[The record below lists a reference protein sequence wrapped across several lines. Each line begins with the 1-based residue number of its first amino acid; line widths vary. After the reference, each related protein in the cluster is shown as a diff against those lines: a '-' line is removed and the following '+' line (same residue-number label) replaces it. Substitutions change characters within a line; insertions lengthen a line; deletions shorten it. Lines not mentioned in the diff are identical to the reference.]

1 MAGVSWKNKLKIPQ
15 DIKRQLRHCDG
26 NCRLQDNHANEN
38 INKDLTKFNL
48 QTCNYDTACKRF
60 DDRIAYLE
68 SLPNRNKKA
77 DKVLAFG
84 LDIPIPDGIPNSELR
99 NFTIKVNEII
109 KNTTGITSDDI
120 VAIYVHVDEVHDY
133 IDSSTKQERTS
144 MRHIHQYVI
153 PNIDNKLNGKIF
165 SSRKNMIAV
174 NNAIEEMCQKDYGV
188 PFMTG
193 EKTKSNESVESLKLK
208 SKALELDERE
218 NLVEQREEA
227 VAHDE
232 REVEER
238 EKAVAQRESDVEAY
252 DRITHRKR
260 EEADKKLSEAVQ
272 REKAVAKREASVQQA
287 ENAMVI
293 QNAALQNRADEL
305 EKAENELKEKIQQER
320 KEMLQDVER
329 REAIL
334 KQRENNFKAEVLK
347 EAQSIVEREKQ
358 ATAKLEEFDKQKTIE
373 NQLSKLS
380 NKFGSDEE

>member
-15 DIKRQLRHCDG
+15 DIKRQLRHCDRD
-26 NCRLQDNHANEN
+26 CRLQDNHANEN

-68 SLPNRNKKA
+68 SLPKKNKKA

-84 LDIPIPDGIPNSELR
+84 LEIPIPDGIPNSELR
-99 NFTIKVNEII
+99 NFTVKVNEII
-109 KNTTGITSDDI
+109 KEKTGIQSDDI

-193 EKTKSNESVESLKLK
+193 EKSKSNESVESLKLK
-208 SKALELDERE
+208 SKALELEQRE

-232 REVEER
+232 RELDKR
-238 EKAVAQRESDVEAY
+238 EKAVAQRESDVETY
-252 DRITHRKR
+252 DESVRKPTR
-260 EEADKKLSEAVQ
+260 SSQKPYSVKKQ
-272 REKAVAKREASVQQA
+272 
-287 ENAMVI
+287 
-293 QNAALQNRADEL
+293 
-305 EKAENELKEKIQQER
+305 
-320 KEMLQDVER
+320 
-329 REAIL
+329 
-334 KQRENNFKAEVLK
+334 
-347 EAQSIVEREKQ
+347 
-358 ATAKLEEFDKQKTIE
+358 
-373 NQLSKLS
+373 
-380 NKFGSDEE
+380 

>member
-1 MAGVSWKNKLKIPQ
+1 MAGVNWKNKLKSTQ
-15 DIKRQLRHCDG
+15 DIKRQLRHCDRD
-26 NCRLQDNHANEN
+26 CRLQDNHANEN
-38 INKDLTKFNL
+38 INKDLTKHNL
-48 QTCNYDTACKRF
+48 QTCDYDTACKRF

-68 SLPNRNKKA
+68 SMPKKNNKA

-84 LDIPIPDGIPNSELR
+84 LEIPIPDGVPNSELR
-99 NFTIKVNEII
+99 NFTVKVNEII
-109 KNTTGITSDDI
+109 KKKTGIQSDDI
-120 VAIYVHVDEVHDY
+120 VSIYTHVDEIHDY

-153 PNIDNKLNGKIF
+153 PNINDKLNGKAF

-193 EKTKSNESVESLKLK
+193 EKTKSTESVESLKLK

-232 REVEER
+232 RELDKR
-238 EKAVAQRESDVEAY
+238 EKAVAQRESDAEAY

-260 EEADKKLSEAVQ
+260 EEAEKKLSEAN
-272 REKAVAKREASVQQA
+272 RLMEEAKRREASARQA

-305 EKAENELKEKIQQER
+305 EEAKNELEER
-320 KEMLQDVER
+320 KR
-329 REAIL
+329 
-334 KQRENNFKAEVLK
+334 NFNAEVRKAAEKML
-347 EAQSIVEREKQ
+347 ERQRNATATFEEFENKEKQ
-358 ATAKLEEFDKQKTIE
+358 AKREAMLPNFD
-373 NQLSKLS
+373 
-380 NKFGSDEE
+380 SDE

>member
-1 MAGVSWKNKLKIPQ
+1 MAGVNWKNKLKSTQ
-15 DIKRQLRHCDG
+15 DIKRQLRHCDRD
-26 NCRLQDNHANEN
+26 CRLQDNHANEN
-38 INKDLTKFNL
+38 INKDLTKHNL
-48 QTCNYDTACKRF
+48 QTCDYDTACKRF

-68 SLPNRNKKA
+68 SMPKKNNKA

-84 LDIPIPDGIPNSELR
+84 LEIPIPDGVPNSELR
-99 NFTIKVNEII
+99 NFTVKVSEII
-109 KNTTGITSDDI
+109 KKKTGIQSDDI
-120 VAIYVHVDEVHDY
+120 VSIYTHVDEIHDY

-153 PNIDNKLNGKIF
+153 PNINDKLNGKAF

-193 EKTKSNESVESLKLK
+193 EKTKSTESVESLKLK

-232 REVEER
+232 RELDKR

-260 EEADKKLSEAVQ
+260 EEADKKLSEALQ

-287 ENAMVI
+287 ENSMTVRI
-293 QNAALQNRADEL
+293 AALQNRADEL
-305 EKAENELKEKIQQER
+305 EERENELEER
-320 KEMLQDVER
+320 KRNFNMEVQKAAES
-329 REAIL
+329 IL
-334 KQRENNFKAEVLK
+334 NRQ
-347 EAQSIVEREKQ
+347 KQ
-358 ATAKLEEFDKQKTIE
+358 ATATFEEFQKKQKQYTRE
-373 NQLSKLS
+373 LPNG
-380 NKFGSDEE
+380 FGSDEE